1 MCATYITMH
10 LKLPI
15 FLALTAEEQFS
26 SLYTLFTNLTS
37 SDDLFQLLQIT
48 VGHRTMSDQNSIL
61 FAGQISCLAPYNVR
75 ANKSGCPIRK
85 MKTSSAKHFSS

>member
-48 VGHRTMSDQNSIL
+48 VGHRTM
-61 FAGQISCLAPYNVR
+61 GV
-75 ANKSGCPIRK
+75 
-85 MKTSSAKHFSS
+85 